1 MDRKQQ
7 LEKQIQVMWQEVE
20 LFYSTKF
27 MDKIQQLENQIQKMW
42 QGFEEGISVEKNLKK
57 KFGHNIKRIAL
68 VMIIGLTTLKVLMVL
83 MTF

>member
-42 QGFEEGISVEKNLKK
+42 QGFEEGISVDEMN
-57 KFGHNIKRIAL
+57 KRLFPEA
-68 VMIIGLTTLKVLMVL
+68 
-83 MTF
+83 FEEE